1 MKKYTTK
8 RTELPIT
15 ILTDYEHRKGDL
27 LESVRQQIE
36 QSGFHLQTLF
46 NNLKRS
52 ALFMEHYF
60 DDSAPDEIRGFCS
73 DLMNTADIGNG
84 LCMNVWRAVSELTDL
99 QMTGETAAESE
110 PPIADSEINS
120 ENSVH
125 KSDAET
131 LAEKISYLMRS
142 EDVPSPI
149 SGGLI
154 SVMLDFFNEE
164 VDQPAF
170 EDETSPDY
178 LARLLKCSDYFT
190 ADGEKAEA
198 ETNENM

>member
-1 MKKYTTK
+1 MKYNTK
-8 RTELPIT
+8 RTEIPIT
-15 ILTDYEHRKGDL
+15 ILTDDQHKQGDV
-27 LESVRQQIE
+27 LESVRQQVE

-52 ALFMEHYF
+52 ALYMEHYF
-60 DDSAPDEIRGFCS
+60 DNSAPDEVRGFCS
-73 DLMNTADIGNG
+73 DLMNTADIGNC

-99 QMTGETAAESE
+99 QMNAETTSE
-110 PPIADSEINS
+110 VETPVVE
-120 ENSVH
+120 

-190 ADGEKAEA
+190 ADGERTDEG
-198 ETNENM
+198 ER